1 MRPLLLGLL
10 SSAAAA
16 AAALSLA
23 SAAQAAPQPDLSV
36 TKTCAVTAPQYVL
49 CTITVT
55 NIGTAASGNP
65 ITLNDVVSG
74 APSNGQFVGGGGT
87 LPISCT
93 PGAGPILPIACHAN
107 TSLAPNQPKTA
118 TFGFR
123 LPTGGSFTNCV
134 TVNSAGDTHPANNTN
149 ICTSITV
156 PGPGGCT
163 GYPMVADVFFYN
175 PMTPFGPQTVNIC
188 RGGHVVFH
196 NVSTGTPLTILD
208 LTSPGSLPLF
218 PSVSLTVSGP
228 GATAPTATLQ
238 TGSPMTYTYKITGF
252 VLHGHV
258 IVH

>member
-16 AAALSLA
+16 TAALSLS
-23 SAAQAAPQPDLSV
+23 SAAQAAPQPDLSLA
-36 TKTCAVTAPQYVL
+36 TSCAVNGPQSAL

-55 NIGTAASGNP
+55 NVGNLPSGSP
-65 ITLNDVVSG
+65 LHLADTITG
-74 APSNGQFVGGGGT
+74 APSNGQFTGGGGT
-87 LPISCT
+87 LPIRCS
-93 PGAGPILPIACHAN
+93 PGAGPILPISCNAN
-107 TSLAPNQPKTA
+107 ASLAPGQSKNA
-118 TFGFR
+118 LFSFH

-134 TVNSAGDTHPANNTN
+134 TVSSAGDAHPANNTN

-196 NVSTGTPLTILD
+196 NVSTGIALTIQD
-208 LTSPGSLPLF
+208 LTSPGGQSLF
-218 PSVSLTVSGP
+218 PSITLASSGS
-228 GATAPTATLQ
+228 GATIQTVALQ
-238 TGSPMTYTYKITGF
+238 TGSPPTYEYKISGF
-252 VLHGHV
+252 VVHGHI